1 MENIN
6 NTIIKAITESGFD
19 IPTALFVTR
28 PKEEFGD
35 YSTNVALSI
44 AKQAGK
50 TPREVAEAIAEKL
63 KNEEGIAS
71 VEIAGPG
78 FINLRINNEW
88 LEKELTLPHS
98 VEKFLDGRR
107 YIVDYSSP
115 NIAKPMHVGHF
126 RTTMLGQV
134 LVNLY
139 RYLGADV
146 TAWSYPG
153 DWGTQFGKLIVAWK
167 KWGNREDLEA
177 HPINELLRIYVKFH
191 KEAKEDPKLET
202 EARAELKLLQD
213 NEPEAIK
220 LWKEFS
226 EYSKIEFDR
235 MFNRLGV
242 KFDVWRGESYYHD
255 KVRSLVEKIKN
266 SGVAIKSDGAYI
278 ISLDNEKLPP
288 FLIEKSDG
296 TTLYATHDLALMFDR
311 VANYHPDEIV
321 FVVGNEQTL
330 HFQQLFPS
338 VQKLAKAGV
347 YGADFKLPKLYHVSY
362 GFFRLAS
369 GKMSTR
375 EGEIIRLE
383 DLLNEAVVKAKEML
397 AEKSPDLDADAL
409 AKLAE
414 TIGVGAVVYT
424 DLVHDRHTDVVFD
437 WDNMFSFDGNSI
449 IYLLYTFARCNS
461 LLKWAEDLTPTLSLE
476 ERGSSGSGERRWT
489 ENEKS
494 VFLTSLELNEAI
506 KKSVAEYD
514 PHHILNHAYKLAA
527 EFSRFYNSDTILKSP
542 KLIRSRRLEIVQIV
556 QEQLKFVF
564 DLLGVE
570 APTRL

>member
-6 NTIIKAITESGFD
+6 NTIIKAIKESGFSV
-19 IPTALFVTR
+19 PTTLLVTR

-44 AKQAGK
+44 AKEAGK

-63 KNEEGIAS
+63 KNEEGIAA

-78 FINLRINNEW
+78 FINININGDW
-88 LEKELTLPHS
+88 LAKALALPHS
-98 VEKFLDGRR
+98 VEKILQGKK
-107 YIVDYSSP
+107 YVVDYSSP

-134 LVNLY
+134 LVNIY

-167 KWGNREDLEA
+167 RWGNREDLEA
-177 HPINELLRIYVKFH
+177 HPIDELLRIYVKFH
-191 KEAKEDPKLET
+191 KEAKNDSRLEV
-202 EARAELKLLQD
+202 EARSELKSLQND
-213 NEPEAIK
+213 EPEAVK

-235 MFNRLGV
+235 MFKRLGV

-255 KVRSLVEKIKN
+255 KVRGLVDKIKN
-266 SGVAIKSDGAYI
+266 SGVAIKSEGAYI
-278 ISLDNEKLPP
+278 IPLDDEKLPP

-311 VANYHPDEIV
+311 VANYHPDEII

-338 VQKLAKAGV
+338 VQKLAEAGV

-397 AEKSPDLDADAL
+397 IEKSPDLDAESRE
-409 AKLAE
+409 KLAE
-414 TIGVGAVVYT
+414 KIGVGAVVYT

-449 IYLLYTFARCNS
+449 IYLLYTNARCNS
-461 LLKWAEDLTPTLSLE
+461 LIKGAESS
-476 ERGSSGSGERRWT
+476 ERGAESAEQDAGWSN
-489 ENEKS
+489 NEKR
-494 VFLTSLELNEAI
+494 VLLTSLELNEAI

-514 PHHILNHAYKLAA
+514 PHHILNHAYKIAA

-542 KLIRSRRLEIVQIV
+542 NLVRSRRLKIVQIV
-556 QEQLKFVF
+556 QGQLKFVF
-564 DLLGVE
+564 EMLGIE
-570 APTRL
+570 APTKL